1 MVKDIYNSGILNENL
16 SAVIELSYDGIFITD
31 NEANVL
37 YMNKAYESISEL
49 RREKIIGHNMRE
61 LEDQGLISISSS
73 LRVISELKVVTVNQ
87 TFNNGKKVLVT
98 STPIFDREN
107 NLILVV
113 TNVRDISE
121 LVKLEQEIEE
131 NKKITSLYKSELKE
145 LKLKLESNK
154 FIIAQDKVMMET
166 LDRALRIARVDS
178 TVLILGKTGVGKEVV
193 ANMIWKNGERE
204 EKPFIRVNCAGIP
217 ENLIEIELFGYEE
230 ISISEGTVDGKPGYF
245 EMANGGTIFLDE
257 IGELPFKIQ
266 SRLLKVLQDG
276 SIMRV
281 GSSEEA
287 KVDVRIIAAT
297 NRNLEKMVA
306 EGLFREDL
314 YYRINVIPI
323 VVPDLS
329 KRKDDIVFLTKKFL
343 KLFNEKYN
351 RNKVIDNS
359 VVEVFNKYTWPGN
372 VRQLKNTVERMVVLS
387 NNDLITTYDIPE
399 NIMDEVEHCAVRI
412 SGNLTLKEAVQK
424 LEDQMIKSAC
434 NRCGNAKEA
443 ADELGINTSTLERKI
458 KNSCMK

>member
-1 MVKDIYNSGILNENL
+1 MVKDIYNSGILNE
-16 SAVIELSYDGIFITD
+16 
-31 NEANVL
+31 
-37 YMNKAYESISEL
+37 SE
-49 RREKIIGHNMRE
+49 I
-61 LEDQGLISISSS
+61 
-73 LRVISELKVVTVNQ
+73 
-87 TFNNGKKVLVT
+87 
-98 STPIFDREN
+98 
-107 NLILVV
+107 
-113 TNVRDISE
+113 
-121 LVKLEQEIEE
+121 
-131 NKKITSLYKSELKE
+131 KE
-145 LKLKLESNK
+145 LKLKLEDNK
-154 FIIAQDKVMMET
+154 SIIAQDKVMIET
-166 LDRALRIARVDS
+166 LDSALRIARVDS

-193 ANMIWKNGERE
+193 ANMIWKNGDRD

-230 ISISEGTVDGKPGYF
+230 VSISEGTVDGKPGYF

-281 GSSEEA
+281 GSNEEV

-297 NRNLEKMVA
+297 NRDLEKMVA

-329 KRKDDIVFLTKKFL
+329 ERKDDIVFLTKKFL

-351 RNKVIDNS
+351 RNKVIDSS
-359 VVEVFNKYTWPGN
+359 VIEVFNKYTWPGN

-399 NIMDEVEHCAVRI
+399 NIMDEVENCTVRI
-412 SGNLTLKEAVQK
+412 SGDLTLKEAVQK
-424 LEDQMIKSAC
+424 LEDQMIKSAW
-434 NRCGNAKEA
+434 NRCGNAKA
-443 ADELGINTSTLERKI
+443 AAEELGINTSTLERKI
-458 KNSCMK
+458 KNNCTK